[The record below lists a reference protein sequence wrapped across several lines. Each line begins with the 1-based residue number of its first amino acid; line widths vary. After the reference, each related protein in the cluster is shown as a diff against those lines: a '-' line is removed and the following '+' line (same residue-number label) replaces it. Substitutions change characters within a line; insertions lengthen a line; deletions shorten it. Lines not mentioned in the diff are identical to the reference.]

1 MFGKTVAQYLGFQK
15 VLLVLIVLAFLVRL
29 TLSLAGTP
37 NSAAKWISVTVV
49 LLAGIVYYGVA
60 VHTRGFGS
68 YKQLYPLVLF
78 QSVLG
83 EGLVALAI
91 VLAIFTGRDNIYTAP
106 EYSGGGDGKNWLHV
120 RDGSGA
126 EGTNDLT
133 VTTSTKVKVGDLVL
147 VTGVLKTDR
156 DFGGGYKYSLIV
168 EDANVAVE

>member
-1 MFGKTVAQYLGFQK
+1 MFRKTAAQYLGFQK

-29 TLSLAGTP
+29 ALSLAGTP

-49 LLAGIVYYGVA
+49 LLAGVVYYGVA

-78 QSVLG
+78 QSLLA

-120 RDGSGA
+120 VAHLVIGA
-126 EGTNDLT
+126 VVFPLVSWG
-133 VTTSTKVKVGDLVL
+133 VSSLVL
-147 VTGVLKTDR
+147 LVTK
-156 DFGGGYKYSLIV
+156 K
-168 EDANVAVE
+168 VAPRTA

>member
-1 MFGKTVAQYLGFQK
+1 MFGKTVAQYLRFQR
-15 VLLVLIVLAFLVRL
+15 VVLVLVVVAFLVRL
-29 TLSLAGTP
+29 ILSLAGTP
-37 NSAAKWISVTVV
+37 NSVAKWISVTVV

-60 VHTRGFGS
+60 VHTSGFGS

-120 RDGSGA
+120 VAHLVIGA
-126 EGTNDLT
+126 
-133 VTTSTKVKVGDLVL
+133 VVFPLVSWGVSSLVML
-147 VTGVLKTDR
+147 VTK
-156 DFGGGYKYSLIV
+156 K
-168 EDANVAVE
+168 VAPRSA